1 MLPWIII
8 LAVALVIF
16 LLLQVRLGAEVEYGE
31 EGFRAWVKLLGKAIL
46 LFPKPQK
53 TRTQQEKERL
63 KAEKKAAKKARK
75 AAKKE
80 EKQRRKAE
88 KEKKKPDEEKP
99 EEPEK
104 KGGKAELILALLPV
118 AVQALGALKKRIR
131 IDPLRV
137 RYTAGCPDAA
147 DTALLY
153 AKASGGAGVVVALLE
168 EGFDVRRREVSVE
181 MDFLAGHSTIY
192 LRAGVSIKVG
202 QVLYLAIRYGIACIK
217 VYMKKQREKAER
229 ENSAQSRKKS
239 AKKETNSDNEGGA

>member
-8 LAVALVIF
+8 LALVLVIL

-31 EGFRAWVKLLGKAIL
+31 EGFRAWVKILGKDIL
-46 LFPKPQK
+46 LFPKPKK
-53 TRTQQEKERL
+53 TRTQQEKDRV
-63 KAEKKAAKKARK
+63 KAEKKAAKKAAK

-80 EKQRRKAE
+80 EKA
-88 KEKKKPDEEKP
+88 KKKPPKDKP

-217 VYMKKQREKAER
+217 VYMKKQREKAEKESPAQPR
-229 ENSAQSRKKS
+229 EKMTKKT
-239 AKKETNSDNEGGA
+239 KKEAISDNEGGA